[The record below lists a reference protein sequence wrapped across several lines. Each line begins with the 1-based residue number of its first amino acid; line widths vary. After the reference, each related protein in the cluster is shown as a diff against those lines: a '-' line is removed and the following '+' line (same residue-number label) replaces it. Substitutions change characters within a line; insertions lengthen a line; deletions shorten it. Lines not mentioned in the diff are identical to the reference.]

1 MLDKQNIVYT
11 AEQLTDIGK
20 LLRNGDMARIAKT
33 LKCNYNNVVD
43 TLTGK
48 RGKGVTTKAKVALA
62 IVDEAKKIIAHYAN
76 EIEKDIAAKQYLL
89 YSYRSITASNL
100 SIPKQASL

>member
-11 AEQLTDIGK
+11 AEELIHIGK

-48 RGKGVTTKAKVALA
+48 RGKGVTSKAKVALA
-62 IVDEAKKIIAHYAN
+62 IVTEAKKIIAHYAN
-76 EIEKDIAAKQYLL
+76 EIEQDIATKQNML
-89 YSYRSITASNL
+89 YASRSITASHL
-100 SIPKQASL
+100 SIPQQASV